1 MPAKGTRKKL
11 AQTIDDLTVAQ
22 RTFVTN
28 LTTVTSPTFGN
39 LTQTFISTGLK
50 YGQKPEASAMRLLAN
65 KNVVNVLCNWVDTKQ
80 KTSLAVSEIN
90 KEYVLQELRLAL
102 IDCKSTR
109 DMTNR
114 IRVLELFGKYLD
126 LWSNKLTVSIE
137 QSPVLSVEDRKY
149 LAELSRLHLATGTPQ
164 LIEACFNANT
174 DVSRETMA
182 QDVVGSDNI
191 DNQSSIVTVDNDTQ
205 VLDNTEDM

>member
-50 YGQKPEASAMRLLAN
+50 YGRCPDTSAMRLLAN
-65 KNVVNVLCNWVDTKQ
+65 KNILNVLCNWIDTKQ
-80 KTSLAVSEIN
+80 NNAFAISEIN

-102 IDCKSTR
+102 IDCKSTQ

-164 LIEACFNANT
+164 LIEACFNPVTSDNDT
-174 DVSRETMA
+174 
-182 QDVVGSDNI
+182 QDTVGSDNI

-205 VLDNTEDM
+205 VLDNTEDTTS

>member
-28 LTTVTSPTFGN
+28 LTDVKSPTFGN
-39 LTQTFISTGLK
+39 LTQTFVSTGLK
-50 YGQKPEASAMRLLAN
+50 YGRCPDTSAMRLLAN
-65 KNVVNVLCNWVDTKQ
+65 KNVLNVLCNWIDKKQ
-80 KTSLAVSEIN
+80 NNAFAISEIN
-90 KEYVLQELRLAL
+90 KEYVLQELREAL
-102 IDCKSTR
+102 GDCKSAG

-126 LWSNKLTVSIE
+126 IWSNKLTVSIE

-149 LAELSRLHLATGTPQ
+149 LAELSRLHLASGTPQ
-164 LIEACFNANT
+164 LIDACFNAN
-174 DVSRETMA
+174 
-182 QDVVGSDNI
+182 SD
-191 DNQSSIVTVDNDTQ
+191 TDTQ
-205 VLDNTEDM
+205 DIVCPNDNLDHNHTDSYNHSNSNEL